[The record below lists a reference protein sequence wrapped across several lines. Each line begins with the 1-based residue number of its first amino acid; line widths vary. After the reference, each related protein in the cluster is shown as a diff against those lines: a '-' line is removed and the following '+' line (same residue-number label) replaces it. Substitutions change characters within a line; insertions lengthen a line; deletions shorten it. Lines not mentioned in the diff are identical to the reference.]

1 MTHST
6 SRSTSRDRQNLE
18 HLWRVSPTPHTAEK
32 STARINRWLKLA
44 GKSLVALLTNSQ
56 QLRVWTK
63 NTRTGTFWFAY
74 DPTTEQTISH
84 TSEEGLR
91 AWLEQR
97 HYQ

>member
-6 SRSTSRDRQNLE
+6 SRSTSSDRQHLE
-18 HLWRVSPTPHTAEK
+18 HLWRVSPTSHSAEK
-32 STARINRWLKLA
+32 STARTDSWLKLA
-44 GKSLVALLTNSQ
+44 GKSLIDFLTNPQ

-63 NTRTGTFWFAY
+63 NTRTGVLWFAY

-91 AWLEQR
+91 AWLEQGR
-97 HYQ
+97 YQ